1 MKRVSRII
9 VAAVLLLVLLL
20 IGRCTWRHFTGADEE
35 KKEGP
40 TALVEVAAVTRK
52 TIAEKLTAY
61 GSVIAQPGK
70 THSVTVGFET
80 RVRHV
85 LVAPGQLVHE
95 TDPLVEVEGSPAA
108 QLQLRQAQNNAE
120 ITARDLKHA
129 QERFNLKLAT
139 NQELS
144 TAEKAARDAQ
154 AQLDALQ
161 RAGAG
166 GDNRIRS
173 DMTAVVARINAQDGQ
188 IVPVGSPLVE
198 LVAEEEI
205 EVKLGVEAEDLPTL
219 QPEQAI
225 AIFPVNNPEQAE
237 VKAKVRLLTR
247 RIDPTTRLV
256 DVYVAL
262 PPGTKLLLDG
272 FVRGDF
278 ERIAENALVVPRSAV
293 LPEEEGGGFQI
304 FTVEKDHAKKHTVKL
319 GVQNEKEV
327 QIITPDLKEND
338 RVVTVGNYELQD
350 GMAVEVPKAK

>member
-1 MKRVSRII
+1 MKKISRSII
-9 VAAVLLLVLLL
+9 VAVLLLVLLL
-20 IGRCTWRHFTGADEE
+20 IGRCTWRHFAGAKEE

-40 TALVEVAAVTRK
+40 TALVEVAAVTRR

-80 RVRHV
+80 RVRHI

-95 TDPLVEVEGSPAA
+95 GDPLVEVEGSPAA
-108 QLQLRQAQNNAE
+108 QLQLQQAKNAAE
-120 ITARDLKHA
+120 IATRDLKQA

-139 NQELS
+139 NQDIS

-154 AQLDALQ
+154 TQLTALQ
-161 RAGAG
+161 SAGAG
-166 GDNRIRS
+166 GDNRIKS
-173 DMTAVVARINAQDGQ
+173 NLTAVVSKVNAQDGQ

-205 EVKLGVEAEDLPTL
+205 EVKLGVEEEDLSAL
-219 QPEQAI
+219 QANQPI
-225 AIFPVNNPEQAE
+225 AISPVNNPDQPV
-237 VKAKVRLLTR
+237 VKASVRLITR
-247 RIDPTTRLV
+247 RTDSTTRLV

-262 PPGTKLLLDG
+262 PQGTKLLLDG

-278 ERIAENALVVPRSAV
+278 ERTAENALVVPRSAV
-293 LPEEEGGGFQI
+293 LPDEESGFQI
-304 FTVEKDHAKKHTVKL
+304 FAVDKDHAKKHIVKL

-327 QIITPDLKEND
+327 QIITPDLKEGD
-338 RVVTVGNYELQD
+338 RAVTVGNYELQD
-350 GMAVEVPKAK
+350 GMAVELPKAK

>member
-95 TDPLVEVEGSPAA
+95 SDPLVEVEGSPAA

-139 NQELS
+139 NQEMS

-154 AQLDALQ
+154 AQLEALQ

-173 DMTAVVARINAQDGQ
+173 DMTAVVAKINAQDGQ

-205 EVKLGVEAEDLPTL
+205 EVKLGVEAEDLSAL

-237 VKAKVRLLTR
+237 VKAKVRLVTR

-262 PPGTKLLLDG
+262 PQGTKLLLDG
-272 FVRGDF
+272 FARGDF
-278 ERIAENALVVPRSAV
+278 ERTAENALVVPRSAV
-293 LPEEEGGGFQI
+293 LPEEEGGFQI

-338 RVVTVGNYELQD
+338 LVVTVGNYELQD